1 MAQQR
6 SPDRRLVYLHCS
18 SIFSGANAQVRKAK
32 KITQLL
38 QKHKGA
44 IKILT
49 KEFSLAAVA
58 AVAKELLEEGI
69 FESLPRAKLR
79 YPELFQPSE
88 TQEAERAA
96 SEVEVIRIEAEAIQ
110 DVVLTS
116 DNEGGDESPN
126 FEQGEPKTKPDGA
139 SDDEAKAGDNI
150 QTNAVGQ
157 WQTTHR
163 TNLFGSPPTTS
174 NAHHALSVP
183 RLHPVYLPF
192 RTQHKILV
200 LVQSLLEEC
209 CLDFGNTWVPN
220 LMEARKWKEAE
231 SIELTQW
238 IKRFSKHAKSLP
250 LSAFDRVPGKGITE
264 VLFGISNLRHSA
276 VHRLPTSA
284 AGILNMLSAAIDF
297 AEALKD
303 SKRAERVLKIKT
315 QLEASVQEVVQHQN
329 LLECKLTAQFEDIA
343 RRRAE
348 LDELERSSLE
358 EMLERDEKQR
368 TEVGSAFEGF
378 LGFQQISN
386 SCACSH
392 TANFDVTKTEFKV
405 EENSESSCKEQE
417 AEPSAGINEALAND
431 QSPPSEEEPAQ
442 AESPDEYARSP
453 CHNEFG
459 GKFEERAEVT
469 ELDSPN
475 PRSRGKKKKGKKA
488 ATYGWAIPVP
498 EEAPSLVD
506 EASASADASPAPIHD
521 THNMIGGWHPYEARN
536 FSATGGLA
544 AEPYSAPE
552 EAVPAEEPC
561 FPAGEPCSPA
571 GEPCSP
577 AEEPCVLAEEPCF
590 DVPAEVSPRDEPCI
604 IAPEEEPL
612 PEDVS
617 LGEGASCEKDL
628 MGTENAALVATLEIP
643 EVEPVSESIDR
654 AEEDTVTEH
663 HKAAHDFDEPCEP
676 PPEPDVAPIYG
687 APAENIELL
696 VHHPRR
702 PVWARRGTCASPS
715 PPPTLP
721 SPTIVSVLE
730 DAAPEPPTR
739 DSHTITLKI
748 VNGSKIF
755 RTIISVQDCT
765 RTAILDEARAYCV
778 RRAESNITFGKSLPK
793 KWELALVSLK
803 MYGYDTDLS
812 TYKVENLSSLVRTV
826 EKTGIPRFTLQISEV

>member
-139 SDDEAKAGDNI
+139 SVDEAKAGDNI

-157 WQTTHR
+157 W
-163 TNLFGSPPTTS
+163 
-174 NAHHALSVP
+174 
-183 RLHPVYLPF
+183 
-192 RTQHKILV
+192 QHKILV

-220 LMEARKWKEAE
+220 LMEAHKWKEAE

-250 LSAFDRVPGKGITE
+250 LSAFDRIPGKSITE

-284 AGILNMLSAAIDF
+284 AGILNMLGAAIHF

-405 EENSESSCKEQE
+405 EENSESSCKEQD

-431 QSPPSEEEPAQ
+431 QSPPSEAKPA
-442 AESPDEYARSP
+442 EFEKPDEYARP
-453 CHNEFG
+453 RGHDDFG
-459 GKFEERAEVT
+459 DDDFVGGWEERAEVT
-469 ELDSPN
+469 ELDSPCF
-475 PRSRGKKKKGKKA
+475 RSRGKKKKGKKA

-506 EASASADASPAPIHD
+506 EASASADAFPAPVND
-521 THNMIGGWHPYEARN
+521 THSWGWHGYTS
-536 FSATGGLA
+536 FATGR

-552 EAVPAEEPC
+552 ETVPAEEPC
-561 FPAGEPCSPA
+561 FPADK
-571 GEPCSP
+571 
-577 AEEPCVLAEEPCF
+577 PCVLAEEPCF
-590 DVPAEVSPRDEPCI
+590 DIPVEVRPRDEPCI

-628 MGTENAALVATLEIP
+628 MGMENAALVATLEIP
-643 EVEPVSESIDR
+643 EVEPISESIDR
-654 AEEDTVTEH
+654 AEEDTVTER
-663 HKAAHDFDEPCEP
+663 HKAAHGFDEPCEP
-676 PPEPDVAPIYG
+676 PPEPDVAPRYG
-687 APAENIELL
+687 APAENIELQ

-702 PVWARRGTCASPS
+702 PVWARRDTCASSS
-715 PPPTLP
+715 PPPTLR
-721 SPTIVSVLE
+721 SPTIISVLE

-748 VNGSKIF
+748 VNGSKVF
-755 RTIISVQDCT
+755 RTIISVEDCT
-765 RTAILDEARAYCV
+765 RTAILNEARAYCV
-778 RRAESNITFGKSLPK
+778 RRAESNQTFGKSLPK

-812 TYKVENLSSLVRTV
+812 TYKVENLSSLVQTV

>member
-18 SIFSGANAQVRKAK
+18 SIFSGANAQIRRAK

-49 KEFSLAAVA
+49 KEFSLPAVA

-116 DNEGGDESPN
+116 DNGGGDESPN
-126 FEQGEPKTKPDGA
+126 FEQGESKTKPDEA

-157 WQTTHR
+157 WQPTHDIQR
-163 TNLFGSPPTTS
+163 T
-174 NAHHALSVP
+174 P
-183 RLHPVYLPF
+183 RA
-192 RTQHKILV
+192 HKILV

-209 CLDFGNTWVPN
+209 CLDFGNAWVPN

-250 LSAFDRVPGKGITE
+250 LSAFDRVPGKSITE
-264 VLFGISNLRHSA
+264 VLFGPSNLRHSA

-303 SKRAERVLKIKT
+303 SKRAERVLKIKR
-315 QLEASVQEVVQHQN
+315 QLEVSVQEVVQHQN

-348 LDELERSSLE
+348 LDELERSSIE
-358 EMLERDEKQR
+358 EMLKTDEKQR
-368 TEVGSAFEGF
+368 TEVGSAFESF

-392 TANFDVTKTEFKV
+392 TANFDVTKTEFKG
-405 EENSESSCKEQE
+405 EDNSGSSWRAQE
-417 AEPSAGINEALAND
+417 AETSASINEALAND

-442 AESPDEYARSP
+442 AESPDDYARPRS
-453 CHNEFG
+453 HDDFG
-459 GKFEERAEVT
+459 GSLEERAVS
-469 ELDSPN
+469 ELDSPGFSFKE
-475 PRSRGKKKKGKKA
+475 RKKKGKKA
-488 ATYGWAIPVP
+488 ATHGWAIPVP

-521 THNMIGGWHPYEARN
+521 THKIGWGWHPFFAI
-536 FSATGGLA
+536 GGVA
-544 AEPYSAPE
+544 AEPYSAPD
-552 EAVPAEEPC
+552 ATDPAEKPC
-561 FPAGEPCSPA
+561 F
-571 GEPCSP
+571 P
-577 AEEPCVLAEEPCF
+577 AEEPCVIADEPCF
-590 DVPAEVSPRDEPCI
+590 DVPVEVSPR
-604 IAPEEEPL
+604 APEEEPL

-617 LGEGASCEKDL
+617 LGEGASCEEDL
-628 MGTENAALVATLEIP
+628 MGTENAALVATPEIP
-643 EVEPVSESIDR
+643 EVEPIPESIDS

-687 APAENIELL
+687 APAENIELQ

-702 PVWARRGTCASPS
+702 RVWARRDTCASSS
-715 PPPTLP
+715 PPPTVP
-721 SPTIVSVLE
+721 SSTRTSVLE
-730 DAAPEPPTR
+730 DATPEPPTR

-748 VNGSKIF
+748 VNGSKVF
-755 RTIISVQDCT
+755 RSIISTPDCT
-765 RTAILDEARAYCV
+765 RTAILHEARAYCV
-778 RRAESNITFGKSLPK
+778 RRAESNQTFGKSLPK

-803 MYGYDTDLS
+803 MYGCDTDLS
-812 TYKVENLSSLVRTV
+812 TYKEENLSSLVRTV
-826 EKTGIPRFTLQISEV
+826 EKTGITRFKLQISEI